1 MMTKYFFVLL
11 SLLIFSSTNK
21 SFAHG
26 GNCACTAFRYAGIG
40 GPIIT
45 LPAYTMKKGMKSIS
59 IGLNYLDSGRIDRVG
74 TEKVLNSNA
83 HADDNSGSISP
94 SLALAYGVSDRF
106 NVFASMPYRLSYGF
120 REITNEGIE
129 VQGNSIGFGDLN
141 LLGQYKVYDSGS
153 FQTALLGGIKLPT
166 GQTEVIADNQER
178 FETKNQPGTGSF
190 DPILGVSL
198 SKQYKSF
205 GVDFSFIYK
214 ISTEGAQNTTVG
226 DVANYGIAISKGIN
240 HDHSDPFHHRHAEED
255 HKKNTLQK
263 IFPEHVLGQHLT
275 WDLVL
280 ESITHWE
287 EKPVIEGI
295 ANPNHG
301 GTTMFLNPG
310 IRMTLNDKIVSNL
323 SLGFPI
329 IEVLNGEQ
337 GGSNLQI
344 LFSMGANF

>member
-1 MMTKYFFVLL
+1 MTKRILVILILVLM
-11 SLLIFSSTNK
+11 SVNK

-59 IGLNYLDSGRIDRVG
+59 IGLNYLDSGRIDSAG
-74 TEKVLNSNA
+74 TKNVLNSNA

-94 SLALAYGVSDRF
+94 SLALAYGVSDKF

-120 REITNEGIE
+120 REITDEGIE
-129 VQGNSIGFGDLN
+129 AQGDSIGFGDLN

-153 FQTALLGGIKLPT
+153 FQTAVLGGIKLPT
-166 GQTEVIADNQER
+166 GQTEIIADNQER

-190 DPILGVSL
+190 DPMFGVSL
-198 SKQYKSF
+198 SKQYKNF

-240 HDHSDPFHHRHAEED
+240 HDHTDPFHHHHDEKD
-255 HKKNTLQK
+255 HKKTTLQK

-287 EKPVIEGI
+287 EKPVIDGI
-295 ANPNHG
+295 TNPNHG

-323 SLGFPI
+323 SIGLPVV
-329 IEVLNGEQ
+329 EVLNGEQ

>member
-1 MMTKYFFVLL
+1 MYKLL
-11 SLLIFSSTNK
+11 LLLLILTSTK
-21 SFAHG
+21 AFAHG

-59 IGLNYLDSGRIDRVG
+59 VGINYLDSGRINRIG
-74 TEKVLNSNA
+74 TEKVLGSNA

-94 SLALAYGVSDRF
+94 SLALAYGVTDKL

-120 REITNEGIE
+120 RELTEEGIE
-129 VQGNSIGFGDLN
+129 AQGNSIGFGDLN

-190 DPILGVSL
+190 DPMFGISL
-198 SKQYKSF
+198 SKQYKNF
-205 GVDFSFIYK
+205 GVDFNFLYK

-240 HDHSDPFHHRHAEED
+240 HNHQDPFHHHHDE
-255 HKKNTLQK
+255 KNESKTTLQK
-263 IFPEHVLGQHLT
+263 IFPEHILGQHLT

-280 ESITHWE
+280 EGITHWE
-287 EKPVIEGI
+287 EKPVINGV

-301 GTTMFLNPG
+301 GTTLFVNPG
-310 IRMTLNDKIVSNL
+310 IRMTLNDRIVSNL
-323 SLGFPI
+323 SLGFPV

-337 GGSNLQI
+337 GGSTLQI